1 MPGSSYL
8 VDTNILLRLVQPD
21 SPEYG
26 TIRECADRLWARGA
40 ELFYTSQ
47 NLAEFWNVCIWPAD
61 RNWFGSSVAETDE
74 RAALIEAKFSLA
86 AESEAT
92 QQEWRR
98 IVVAAKVSGIQV
110 HDALGSSNACAGN
123 REPAHSQCQGFQ
135 PVQRHCGSFAGGGVG
150 FPRLATCFRE
160 RSAWRVLVRIYP

>member
-1 MPGSSYL
+1 MPESSYL

-26 TIRECADRLWARGA
+26 TIRQCTDRLWERGA

-47 NLAEFWNVCIWPAD
+47 NLAEFWNVCTRPAD
-61 RNWFGSSVAETDE
+61 RNGFGFSVAETNE

-92 QQEWRR
+92 HQQWRR
-98 IVVAAKVSGIQV
+98 IVVATKVSGIQV
-110 HDALGSSNACAGN
+110 HDA
-123 REPAHSQCQGFQ
+123 R
-135 PVQRHCGSFAGGGVG
+135 
-150 FPRLATCFRE
+150 
-160 RSAWRVLVRIYP
+160 AW